1 MATNIPSLSNIGISA
16 LLAAQQGLTTAG
28 ENIANINTEGY
39 SRQRAENQNRLG
51 GGTQVVNI
59 RRLVDETINNQLVQN
74 TSSANAASARAEL
87 SQNIADTLADPATGL
102 SSAVDGFFGALQ
114 ELSTDPGSALHR
126 QVLVSQ
132 GEALSRRFQ
141 LLDGRLSDARE
152 STNVTIR
159 AAVNE
164 VNRLSGAIAELN
176 GQIIVSRDG
185 INSNNDLLDR
195 RDQLIREVAE
205 SIEVRTVEQDDGSLN
220 VLGPGGQALV
230 LGTQTNELTVVTN
243 PYDAGQLE
251 VANSAGFSIS
261 SSITGGTLGGALQVR
276 SRLLDPADNAL
287 GRIAAGITEAFNAQ
301 HRLGVD
307 ANGNLG
313 GDFFSVTAPSVAPHQ
328 LNSGGTAT
336 AAIADIGGITT
347 SNYLLTFDG
356 GNAYTLTRESDGQT
370 FAIDTGGA
378 SPFTTSTID
387 GFQLTITAGAAVGDS
402 FKVRPAGNNAGAMA
416 LGIASGAQ
424 VASAAPVT
432 LESSFTNLGSGNIDQ
447 VNVASVTNLP
457 LTGAPVNGSL
467 QVTFNATTNQLTL
480 VPDPL
485 GEGPLS
491 YDPSTDASGVQFS
504 VLGGDIEFRFSG
516 VPSDGDSFTFNNN
529 AGGVGNGDN
538 RNVLELAGLTNETL
552 LEGASVSFQGA
563 YELLVAEAGAQ
574 TRDAEISREALNGLL
589 NQSIQDRAAVSGVNL
604 DEEAADL
611 LRYQQYYQASTQ
623 LIAAVDS
630 LFQTLIDAVR
640 R

>member
-1 MATNIPSLSNIGISA
+1 M
-16 LLAAQQGLTTAG
+16 
-28 ENIANINTEGY
+28 
-39 SRQRAENQNRLG
+39 
-51 GGTQVVNI
+51 
-59 RRLVDETINNQLVQN
+59 
-74 TSSANAASARAEL
+74 
-87 SQNIADTLADPATGL
+87 
-102 SSAVDGFFGALQ
+102 
-114 ELSTDPGSALHR
+114 
-126 QVLVSQ
+126 
-132 GEALSRRFQ
+132 
-141 LLDGRLSDARE
+141 
-152 STNVTIR
+152 
-159 AAVNE
+159 
-164 VNRLSGAIAELN
+164 
-176 GQIIVSRDG
+176 
-185 INSNNDLLDR
+185 
-195 RDQLIREVAE
+195 
-205 SIEVRTVEQDDGSLN
+205 
-220 VLGPGGQALV
+220 
-230 LGTQTNELTVVTN
+230 
-243 PYDAGQLE
+243 
-251 VANSAGFSIS
+251 
-261 SSITGGTLGGALQVR
+261 R

-504 VLGGDIEFRFSG
+504 VLGGDTLNSG
-516 VPSDGDSFTFNNN
+516 SAECPATVILSPSTTT
-529 AGGVGNGDN
+529 
-538 RNVLELAGLTNETL
+538 RAGLETAITEMFSNWQVSRTRRCSKAPACLFRAHTNYWWPRRAHKPVMQKSPARRSTDC
-552 LEGASVSFQGA
+552 S
-563 YELLVAEAGAQ
+563 
-574 TRDAEISREALNGLL
+574 ISP
-589 NQSIQDRAAVSGVNL
+589 SKTAAVSGVNL